1 MKVTLDFEIKSCKD
15 CPFLT
20 TGRTYGNDGRD
31 GYLVYMCKKGV
42 FGGVGDFGY
51 DIGED
56 SIPKVPPYG
65 CPPYIKTNAL
75 DRIASKLGITTEEL
89 KDVLD
94 QEHYDIVEI

>member
-1 MKVTLDFEIKSCKD
+1 MKVTLDFEIKNCKD

-42 FGGVGDFGY
+42 FGGAGDFGY
-51 DIGED
+51 DMGED

-65 CPPYIKTNAL
+65 CPYIKTNAL
-75 DRIASKLGITTEEL
+75 DRIASKLGIITEEL

-94 QEHYDIVEI
+94 QEHCDIVEI